1 MSDRQLDAQRA
12 ARPFKLLLI
21 DNDPIFRLGLRMAL
35 EPFPAL
41 QVVAQA
47 DSGAAALE
55 TLVSSAGTENAPDL
69 VVLELGLGSSGSDR
83 SPGLQLCGELKAQ
96 YPNLPVFLL
105 TWVQEPAQ
113 LAAAK
118 ATGADGYCLK
128 GTDISVIAQALCQV
142 ASGEAYWSELVQ
154 TQNIASVRGSGVTQT
169 NRSLLLLQ
177 IRQSGLGQIE
187 EAIAQVAAEIQNPN
201 LSNLDWL
208 ILTGR
213 LRELRASRWLVNQL
227 LPVVGSPEAARKTRE
242 NLFFTPARSTGV
254 PPVNVN
260 RVPPA
265 NPQSS
270 ALSPQPSAL
279 SATLNK
285 IQYGVQNLTGAP
297 LEIDILRD
305 EKKRELLYLILDKLQ
320 DVLDE
325 LRLSQVPPEAIAQKR
340 SLILRDLWQ
349 QSTTDF
355 FGKYYTLRIGNL
367 EVDIVNTLL
376 RDVLIVQTSILDK
389 IPFLVEMITHLL
401 FQTPLTIENAVY
413 PYGTPEARQHIEFIL
428 DNLVIQVANSVVQ
441 PLLNYFAD
449 VEAIKQGFYT
459 RRLISS
465 REIARFRNDLSW
477 KYRREIYI
485 EEPKAIFE
493 SRYILLTLSGIGI
506 KKVSIYAPRAFEL
519 EQLTGLQLAVTLL
532 LETRDAIAPRI
543 RATVAFLG
551 SGVVYILTQV
561 IGRAIGL
568 IGRGIIQG
576 IGTTLQETRFGKNSQ
591 KQK

>member
-12 ARPFKLLLI
+12 ARPFKLILI

-41 QVVAQA
+41 QVVAQS

-55 TLVSSAGTENAPDL
+55 TLVSSTGTENTPDL

-83 SPGLQLCGELKAQ
+83 LPGLQLCGELKAQ

-154 TQNIASVRGSGVTQT
+154 TQNIPSVRGSGVTQK

-177 IRQSGLGQIE
+177 MRRSGLGQIE

-227 LPVVGSPEAARKTRE
+227 LPVVGSPEATRKTRD
-242 NLFFTPARSTGV
+242 NLFVTPAPARSAD
-254 PPVNVN
+254 
-260 RVPPA
+260 VPPA
-265 NPQSS
+265 NPQPS
-270 ALSPQPSAL
+270 AVSPQPSAL

-340 SLILRDLWQ
+340 SLILRNLWQ

-355 FGKYYTLRIGNL
+355 FGKYYTLQIGNL

-413 PYGTPEARQHIEFIL
+413 SYGTPEARQHIEFIL
-428 DNLVIQVANSVVQ
+428 ENLVIQVANSVVQ

-493 SRYILLTLSGIGI
+493 SRYILLTLNGIGI
-506 KKVSIYAPRAFEL
+506 RKISIYAPRAFEL

-543 RATVAFLG
+543 RASVAFLG

-568 IGRGIIQG
+568 VGRGVIQG

-591 KQK
+591 RQK

>member
-1 MSDRQLDAQRA
+1 MSDRKLDAQRA

-41 QVVAQA
+41 QVFAQA

-69 VVLELGLGSSGSDR
+69 VVLELGLGSSGSDW

-154 TQNIASVRGSGVTQT
+154 TQNIPSVRGSGVTQK

-177 IRQSGLGQIE
+177 MRQSGLGQIE
-187 EAIAQVAAEIQNPN
+187 EAIAQVTAEIQNPN

-227 LPVVGSPEAARKTRE
+227 LPVVGSPEATRKTKE
-242 NLFFTPARSTGV
+242 NLFFTPAPARSTD
-254 PPVNVN
+254 
-260 RVPPA
+260 VPPA

-270 ALSPQPSAL
+270 ALNPQPSAL

-325 LRLSQVPPEAIAQKR
+325 LRFSQVPPEAIAQKR

-355 FGKYYTLRIGNL
+355 FGKYYTLPIGNL

-376 RDVLIVQTSILDK
+376 RDVLIVQSSILDK
-389 IPFLVEMITHLL
+389 IPFLGEMITHLL

-428 DNLVIQVANSVVQ
+428 ENLVIQVANSVVQ

-465 REIARFRNDLSW
+465 REIARFRNELSW

-493 SRYILLTLSGIGI
+493 SRYILLTLSGVGI
-506 KKVSIYAPRAFEL
+506 RKISIYAPRAFEL

-568 IGRGIIQG
+568 VGRGVIQG